1 MSKVGVAI
9 FGATGSLG
17 QQFIR
22 FLDRNPLLDVRM
34 IAASKEKV
42 GRRYSDFSPHWYA
55 DNEGVPDYIADMR
68 LSECSL
74 YALKE
79 AGDVDLVFSAL
90 PSNIAKPLEL
100 EVAKEGF
107 TVVSKASS
115 YRMDPLVPLLVPEVN
130 PDHLN
135 ILPVQRKAKALAG
148 NGAIISDPNCTT
160 TGLVI
165 ALKPILDNVGLKKV
179 VVTTMQAMS
188 GAGYL
193 GGLSPVAIMD
203 NVLPFIEG
211 EESKLENETK
221 KIVGKYADGRIENS
235 EFSIFTSCNRVPVDN
250 GHMEDVYFETAKQ
263 CNAEDLKRFMK
274 RFSGEPQ
281 TLDLPSA
288 PPTPIVVRDETDRP
302 QPKIDVNTNDGMSVV
317 VGRVRPQGEGFRMML
332 LVHNTIRGGAGMA
345 VLNAE
350 LMVKKGLVRSL
361 YKTPL
366 SA

>member
-79 AGDVDLVFSAL
+79 AGDVDIVFSAL

-165 ALKPILDNVGLKKV
+165 ALKPI
-179 VVTTMQAMS
+179 
-188 GAGYL
+188 
-193 GGLSPVAIMD
+193 
-203 NVLPFIEG
+203 
-211 EESKLENETK
+211 
-221 KIVGKYADGRIENS
+221 
-235 EFSIFTSCNRVPVDN
+235 
-250 GHMEDVYFETAKQ
+250 
-263 CNAEDLKRFMK
+263 
-274 RFSGEPQ
+274 
-281 TLDLPSA
+281 
-288 PPTPIVVRDETDRP
+288 
-302 QPKIDVNTNDGMSVV
+302 
-317 VGRVRPQGEGFRMML
+317 
-332 LVHNTIRGGAGMA
+332 
-345 VLNAE
+345 
-350 LMVKKGLVRSL
+350 
-361 YKTPL
+361 
-366 SA
+366 

>member
-1 MSKVGVAI
+1 
-9 FGATGSLG
+9 
-17 QQFIR
+17 
-22 FLDRNPLLDVRM
+22 
-34 IAASKEKV
+34 
-42 GRRYSDFSPHWYA
+42 
-55 DNEGVPDYIADMR
+55 
-68 LSECSL
+68 
-74 YALKE
+74 
-79 AGDVDLVFSAL
+79 
-90 PSNIAKPLEL
+90 
-100 EVAKEGF
+100 
-107 TVVSKASS
+107 
-115 YRMDPLVPLLVPEVN
+115 
-130 PDHLN
+130 
-135 ILPVQRKAKALAG
+135 
-148 NGAIISDPNCTT
+148 
-160 TGLVI
+160 
-165 ALKPILDNVGLKKV
+165 
-179 VVTTMQAMS
+179 MQAMS